1 MTDLDR
7 IEERPWRHVADLV
20 VGGAML
26 ALAFVGIAASDVSGT
41 GSQTYWTILAVAFG
55 IASYGLQWIHAGRDF
70 GRTRGALAMAA
81 HWIGVLAAVELV
93 YLFIAA
99 GRLTNADA
107 GLLNGLVLALGTF
120 LAGVHGGWRLA
131 VIGAA
136 IGSATIAVAWMEQY
150 LWVLLGLAVLALGA
164 LFLVGRLR
172 ARA

>member
-7 IEERPWRHVADLV
+7 LEERPWRHVADLV

-26 ALAFVGIAASDVSGT
+26 ALAFVGIAASDVSGS
-41 GSQTYWTILAVAFG
+41 GSQTYWTALAVGFAV
-55 IASYGLQWIHAGRDF
+55 ASYGLQWLHAGRDF
-70 GRTRGALAMAA
+70 AAGRRGLAMAA
-81 HWIGVLAAVELV
+81 HWVGVVAAVELV

-136 IGSATIAVAWMEQY
+136 IGLATVAVAWLEQY
-150 LWVLLGLAVLALGA
+150 LWVLLGLAVLALAA
-164 LFLVGRLR
+164 LFLVARLR

>member
-7 IEERPWRHVADLV
+7 IDERPWRHVADLV

-26 ALAFVGIAASDVSGT
+26 ALAFIGIAASDVSGT
-41 GSQTYWTILAVAFG
+41 GSQTYWTILAIAFG
-55 IASYGLQWIHAGRDF
+55 VASYGMRWLHRGRGYALGRD
-70 GRTRGALAMAA
+70 ALAMGA

-120 LAGVHGGWRLA
+120 LAGVHGGWRLS

-136 IGSATIAVAWMEQY
+136 IGLATIAVAWFEQY
-150 LWVLLGLAVLALGA
+150 LWVLLGLAVLALAA
-164 LFLVGRLR
+164 LFLIGRLR
-172 ARA
+172 ARV

>member
-1 MTDLDR
+1 MTPIDR
-7 IEERPWRHVADLV
+7 IDEPRWRHVTDLV

-26 ALAFVGIAASDVSGT
+26 VLAFVGIAASDVSGL
-41 GSQTYWTILAVAFG
+41 GSQTYWTILALLFGVACL
-55 IASYGLQWIHAGRDF
+55 GLQWLHAGDGLARA
-70 GRTRGALAMAA
+70 RSALAMAI
-81 HWIGVLAAVELV
+81 HWVGVLAAVEIV

-131 VIGAA
+131 VIGVA
-136 IGSATIAVAWMEQY
+136 IGLATIAVAWSEQY
-150 LWVLLGLAVLALGA
+150 LWVLLALAVLALAA
-164 LFLVGRLR
+164 LFPVGRLR